1 MRSPFLELQSGLI
14 LSRMAKP
21 RRLGGDL
28 PQISQKWAYRYV
40 VVLLP
45 GGILRT
51 KGARSIN

>member
-21 RRLGGDL
+21 RRLGGDV

-45 GGILRT
+45 GGIFRT
-51 KGARSIN
+51 KGVRSIN